1 MDSLKHTTHAA
12 MAELDRL
19 VEAVLTEVAPGE
31 AAGGLSGDGEDSA
44 LGDPTVSQVL
54 EAADRLREVTKL
66 ERLRAPVLA
75 DRLERHP
82 ERRSKL
88 LIDNR
93 PQFQSWG
100 LCEELLDRCRRAIFS
115 GDPHR
120 AVRIARLAV
129 WVAERL
135 DDDLYSGGL
144 AADLRAR
151 TWGALGN
158 AFRCASRFEAAA
170 EAFRTAEDLLED
182 GSGDPLEQANLF
194 SLRASL
200 AFWLGDLDAALSAIE
215 RAEAIYSELDEETL
229 LGKILVQKAYAAGYR
244 EPKHGVRY
252 SRRAERLID
261 PEADGH
267 LFLSAR
273 NTHIFWL
280 VESGQP
286 ERARMLLDASRSL
299 YRRHEDPWFRL
310 RRAGLEA
317 RLHFASGELREAEAG
332 YQVVVAEQT
341 KQGLH
346 LEALVCALELAAC
359 RLALGDPA
367 GAAEIAAAM
376 VPHLRECGAHNH
388 AREAWALFRHSL
400 QVHRA
405 SEELIQEVKTYLRI
419 AWKNPRM
426 RFSSELTAGQQQV

>member
-1 MDSLKHTTHAA
+1 MESSNHIAGSAL
-12 MAELDRL
+12 AELDRL
-19 VEAVLTEVAPGE
+19 VEAALQDL
-31 AAGGLSGDGEDSA
+31 AAEDAARGLSEDGDDPA
-44 LGDPTVSQVL
+44 LSDPTVSQVL

-66 ERLRAPVLA
+66 ERLHAPALA

-82 ERRSKL
+82 GSRAKL
-88 LIDNR
+88 LIDHR
-93 PQFQSWG
+93 AQFQTWG
-100 LCEELLDRCRRAIFS
+100 LCEELLDRTPRAIFS

-135 DDDLYSGGL
+135 DDDLYRGGL
-144 AADLRAR
+144 AMDLRAR
-151 TWGALGN
+151 SWGALGN
-158 AFRCASRFEAAA
+158 ALRCASQFEAAA
-170 EAFRTAEDLLED
+170 EAFRTAEGFLEE

-215 RAEAIYSELDEETL
+215 RAEAIYSELDEDTL

-244 EPKHGVRY
+244 EPELGVRY

-261 PEADGH
+261 PEVDGH

-299 YRRHEDPWFRL
+299 YRRHDDPWFRL

-317 RLHFASGELREAEAG
+317 RLLFASGELREAEAG
-332 YQVVVAEQT
+332 YEVVLAEQT
-341 KQGLH
+341 EQGLH
-346 LEALVCALELAAC
+346 LEALVTALELAAC
-359 RLALGDPA
+359 RLALGNAA

-376 VPHLRECGAHNH
+376 VPHLRECGAHSH

-405 SEELIQEVKTYLRI
+405 SEELIQEVKTYLRV
-419 AWKNPRM
+419 AWKNPRL
-426 RFSSELTAGQQQV
+426 RFSSQLTAASRQV

>member
-1 MDSLKHTTHAA
+1 MDCLEDTTHAA
-12 MAELDRL
+12 LVELDRL
-19 VEAVLTEVAPGE
+19 VEAALSEI
-31 AAGGLSGDGEDSA
+31 AGDDDALGLPGDGEDSA
-44 LGDPTVSQVL
+44 LADPTVVQIL
-54 EAADRLREVTKL
+54 EAAGRLREVTKL
-66 ERLRAPVLA
+66 ERLHAPALA

-82 ERRSKL
+82 GSRSKL
-88 LIDNR
+88 LIDHR
-93 PQFQSWG
+93 AEFQTWG
-100 LCEELLDRCRRAIFS
+100 LCEELLDRTRKAIFS
-115 GDPHR
+115 GDPRR
-120 AVRIARLAV
+120 AVRIARLGV

-135 DDDLYSGGL
+135 DDDLYGGGL
-144 AADLRAR
+144 AMDLRAR
-151 TWGALGN
+151 SWGALGN
-158 AFRCASRFEAAA
+158 ALRCASRFEAAA
-170 EAFRTAEDLLED
+170 EAFRTAEALLEE

-200 AFWLGDLDAALSAIE
+200 AFWLGDLDAALAAIE

-244 EPKHGVRY
+244 EPELGVRFA
-252 SRRAERLID
+252 RRAERLID

-286 ERARMLLDASRSL
+286 DRARMLLDASRSL

-317 RLHFASGELREAEAG
+317 RLLFASGKLREAEAG
-332 YQVVVAEQT
+332 YQAVLSEQT
-341 KQGLH
+341 EQRLH
-346 LEALVCALELAAC
+346 LEALVTALELAAC
-359 RLALGDPA
+359 RLALGDA
-367 GAAEIAAAM
+367 TGAAEIAAAM
-376 VPHLRECGAHNH
+376 APHLRECGAHSH

-405 SEELIQEVKTYLRI
+405 SQELIQEVKTYLQL

-426 RFSSELTAGQQQV
+426 RFSSRLTADS

>member
-1 MDSLKHTTHAA
+1 MDSSEQATHSAL
-12 MAELDRL
+12 AELDRL
-19 VEAVLTEVAPGE
+19 VEAALEELAVDE
-31 AAGGLSGDGEDSA
+31 AAGGVSGGGEGTPVA
-44 LGDPTVSQVL
+44 DPTVSQVL
-54 EAADRLREVTKL
+54 EAADRLREVTKR
-66 ERLRAPVLA
+66 ERLHAPALA

-82 ERRSKL
+82 ESRSKL
-88 LIDNR
+88 LIDHR
-93 PQFQSWG
+93 PQFQTWG
-100 LCEELLDRCRRAIFS
+100 LCEELLDRTRRAIFS

-120 AVRIARLAV
+120 AVQIARLAV

-135 DDDLYSGGL
+135 DDHLYSGGL
-144 AADLRAR
+144 AMDLRAR
-151 TWGALGN
+151 SWGALGN
-158 AFRCASRFEAAA
+158 ALRCASQFEAAA
-170 EAFRTAEDLLED
+170 EAFRTAEGLLDE

-200 AFWLGDLDAALSAIE
+200 AFWLGDLDAALAVIE

-244 EPKHGVRY
+244 EPHLGVRY

-261 PEADGH
+261 PEVDGH

-317 RLHFASGELREAEAG
+317 RLLFASGELREAEAG
-332 YQVVVAEQT
+332 FQAVISEQT
-341 KQGLH
+341 EQGLH
-346 LEALVCALELAAC
+346 LEALVTALELAAC
-359 RLALGDPA
+359 RLALGDSA

-376 VPHLRECGAHNH
+376 VPHLRECGAHSH

-405 SEELIQEVKTYLRI
+405 SEELIQEVKNYLQL

-426 RFSSELTAGQQQV
+426 RFSSRLTAGS